1 MQHRRFNIQ
10 QERSP
15 ANWRRG
21 MVRLWILISS
31 AWVMGWLIYFA
42 IKFMSGEFSTPHIPV
57 VPVVLFGPP
66 LALLLFGI
74 GARWAIRGFET
85 EQPEASLNRNGSPN
99 LRQDDNRPA
108 PFAANADRTSRG

>member
-10 QERSP
+10 QERPP

-31 AWVMGWLIYFA
+31 AWMMGWLIYFA

-85 EQPEASLNRNGSPN
+85 EQPESSLNRNGSPN
-99 LRQDDNRPA
+99 LRQNDNINGPK
-108 PFAANADRTSRG
+108 S

>member
-10 QERSP
+10 QERPP

-21 MVRLWILISS
+21 MIRLWILISS

-85 EQPEASLNRNGSPN
+85 DQAEASLQRNGSAN
-99 LRQDDNRPA
+99 VRQDDKGA
-108 PFAANADRTSRG
+108 

>member
-10 QERSP
+10 QERPP

-42 IKFMSGEFSTPHIPV
+42 IRF
-57 VPVVLFGPP
+57 
-66 LALLLFGI
+66 
-74 GARWAIRGFET
+74 
-85 EQPEASLNRNGSPN
+85 
-99 LRQDDNRPA
+99 
-108 PFAANADRTSRG
+108 